1 MCEGCTVHTEIRAR
15 KVRKSRA
22 EAFGFSGLFSYCV
35 SSGAAVL
42 PCVAHPGKH
51 GLKHHY
57 QKGSRPSSYSLLP
70 IVPASVWQRMFS
82 GVWGRVLCSQ
92 HWCFGV
98 WGLSSFFPRYPKYV
112 LKSWDVF
119 LPRKW
124 HCHKDL
130 SRTRMAAVWG
140 LLFWWG
146 FFLFESVFFLRS
158 LSTTLNEWC
167 FIFFQHRKFWWGG
180 MLCKKQCYTSPVKC
194 SKVGSFFTTKKAICL
209 F

>member
-1 MCEGCTVHTEIRAR
+1 MDSSTTIRREADRHPTPYSLSCLQVYGKECSPVFEEECYAVNTDALGCEGFPP
-15 KVRKSRA
+15 S
-22 EAFGFSGLFSYCV
+22 F
-35 SSGAAVL
+35 
-42 PCVAHPGKH
+42 PGIQNTYWNLEMFFFQ
-51 GLKHHY
+51 GND
-57 QKGSRPSSYSLLP
+57 
-70 IVPASVWQRMFS
+70 IVTKI
-82 GVWGRVLCSQ
+82 
-92 HWCFGV
+92 
-98 WGLSSFFPRYPKYV
+98 FP
-112 LKSWDVF
+112 
-119 LPRKW
+119 
-124 HCHKDL
+124 
-130 SRTRMAAVWG
+130 RTRMAAVWG